1 MSEWLIRIP
10 TLFCA
15 RSSTLAGENGRVELV
30 AARRRSSD
38 QTRRTEKVFS
48 PAASASPVVGSAR
61 HASPESRCS
70 DIGLASTPSYFIL
83 LVFRLT
89 NINKIKIRKGVMRN
103 SVMATTHIFCEL
115 LPMRSQKDTPFF
127 QKAISNT
134 QKESFFI
141 DFCFTYSSCLEP
153 ISSAGNS

>member
-89 NINKIKIRKGVMRN
+89 NINKIKIREGVMRN

-115 LPMRSQKDTPFF
+115 LLMRSQKEKKICPPPFSRKPY
-127 QKAISNT
+127 QTRKKSLSLST
-134 QKESFFI
+134 
-141 DFCFTYSSCLEP
+141 
-153 ISSAGNS
+153 SASHIPRVWNQ